1 MNSLL
6 CILLF
11 FYLNKNLKIFFFI
24 PSFKMSQQLIT
35 EITRIAALVTK
46 LKEEKNDAQVKY
58 DEIIKK
64 FNNFTTNVQDAIGEV
79 LKSMNIDQ
87 TSKDNIIKKIKDK
100 ANDII
105 GKMLAEND
113 DNNPN
118 TQPEYTY
125 LTGISEWQWIE
136 YFLLLISFLLNFI
149 FIFLFIYL
157 NYNDMTLQCIII

>member
-1 MNSLL
+1 
-6 CILLF
+6 
-11 FYLNKNLKIFFFI
+11 
-24 PSFKMSQQLIT
+24 MSQQQLIT
-35 EITRIAALVTK
+35 EITWISGIVTK
-46 LKEEKNDAQVKY
+46 LKGEKNDAQVKY

-100 ANDII
+100 ADDII
-105 GKMLAEND
+105 GKMPAEND

-125 LTGISEWQWIE
+125 LTGISEW
-136 YFLLLISFLLNFI
+136 
-149 FIFLFIYL
+149 
-157 NYNDMTLQCIII
+157 

>member
-58 DEIIKK
+58 DEIIKN
-64 FNNFTTNVQDAIGEV
+64 FNNFTKNIQDALSEV
-79 LKSMNIDQ
+79 FNNMNIDQ
-87 TSKDNIIKKIKDK
+87 ASKDKILKNIKDK
-100 ANDII
+100 TDEIIEKILGVND
-105 GKMLAEND
+105 
-113 DNNPN
+113 
-118 TQPEYTY
+118 YTY
-125 LTGISEWQWIE
+125 PNINDEYDKIRGI
-136 YFLLLISFLLNFI
+136 NV
-149 FIFLFIYL
+149 
-157 NYNDMTLQCIII
+157 